1 MKRQSHKNRETDV
14 DNDNNYKDDNNDDVD
29 DNDDNNDDNDDDND
43 DDNNEDNNNNY
54 KEVNNDD
61 VDSDNDGNNRRRLM
75 PKSTSGENGATEI
88 RSTETETEKSRDI
101 KNCGTSQEIFLSVFL
116 QRSFQDV

>member
-1 MKRQSHKNRETDV
+1 MKRQSHKNRETYV
-14 DNDNNYKDDNNDDVD
+14 DSDTNDNNKDDNF
-29 DNDDNNDDNDDDND
+29 DNDDDD
-43 DDNNEDNNNNY
+43 DD
-54 KEVNNDD
+54 DD
-61 VDSDNDGNNRRRLM
+61 DSNRRRPM
-75 PKSTSGENGATEI
+75 PKSTSGEIGATEI

>member
-1 MKRQSHKNRETDV
+1 MDLRSPEDLISIFDQGY
-14 DNDNNYKDDNNDDVD
+14 NDGNGHN
-29 DNDDNNDDNDDDND
+29 
-43 DDNNEDNNNNY
+43 
-54 KEVNNDD
+54 D

-75 PKSTSGENGATEI
+75 PKSTSGEIGATEI